1 MSDAYV
7 TKISGELGLNPAGV
21 AAVMTLFKE
30 DATIPFIARYRKEAT
45 GNLDEVAIGKIQERL
60 EQLRELDTRR
70 EAILKSLTERNLLTE
85 ELKAKIEAAQV
96 LSKLEDI
103 YLPFRPKRR
112 TRATIAKEKGLEPL
126 ADKIYEQGNEDPAA
140 LAAPFIS
147 EEKGVKTAAE
157 ALAGARDI
165 IAERVSED
173 EGARARLRQL
183 FAQKGV
189 FHSKVLTGKE
199 EEGAKFKD
207 YFDWKEPAAKA
218 PSHRILAMRRGETEG
233 FLSMRIEVE
242 AEEAIALLEPLFV
255 QNGGACGLQVKEA
268 VTDAY
273 NRLLAISMEGEARLE
288 TKKRADAE
296 AIGVFARNLRE
307 ILMSSPLGHKNILA
321 LDPGFRTG
329 CKLVCLDSNG
339 KLIHDDVIYPHTGD
353 GQAASAAEKVKK
365 LAAQFKTE
373 VIAIGNGTAGRETEE
388 FARGLKLEGVIIVM
402 VNESGASVYSASEV
416 ARNEFPDKDV
426 TVRGAVS
433 IGRRLMDPLAELVKI
448 DPKSIGVGQYQH
460 DVDQNGLKKSLDATV
475 ESCVNS
481 VGVEVNTASREL
493 LSYVSGLNAALAK
506 NIVEFRNENG
516 AFPSRSALKK
526 VPRLGPKAFEQAAG
540 FLRLS
545 AGKNPLDASAVH
557 PERYEIVEKMAADL
571 GCSVQDLMDKAELRS
586 KIDIK
591 KYISDGVGEP
601 TLRDILAELAKP
613 GRDPRKQFE
622 AFVFGEAQK
631 IGDLKPGQKLPGI
644 VTNVAAFGA
653 FVDIGVHQD
662 GLVHISE
669 LADRYVQDAAAVVKV
684 GQRVSVTVI
693 DVDLPRNRIAL
704 SMKSNP
710 LVGPRESR
718 GPRQEPAQA
727 PAGPRPG
734 FDRNRRPDNRPRQAE
749 APQGSMAEALK
760 AFMDKRRN

>member
-1 MSDAYV
+1 MSDVYV
-7 TKISGELGLNPAGV
+7 PKIAAELGLNAGGV
-21 AAVMTLFKE
+21 AAAINLFKE
-30 DATIPFIARYRKEAT
+30 DATIPFISRYRKEAT
-45 GNLDEVAIGKIQERL
+45 GGLDEVALGKIHERL
-60 EQLRELDTRR
+60 EQLKELDARR
-70 EAILKSLTERNLLTE
+70 EAILKSLTERNLLTP
-85 ELKAKIEAAQV
+85 ELKAKIDAAQTMA
-96 LSKLEDI
+96 KLEDI

-126 ADKIYEQGNEDPAA
+126 ADKIFEQGNDDPAA
-140 LAAPFIS
+140 LAAAYIS
-147 EEKGVKTAAE
+147 EEKGVKTAEE

-173 EGARARLRQL
+173 EQARARLRQL
-183 FAQKGV
+183 FSQKGV

-199 EEGAKFKD
+199 AEGAKFKD

-218 PSHRILAMRRGETEG
+218 PSHRILAMRRGESEG

-255 QNGGACGLQVKEA
+255 KDAGGCGRQVKEA
-268 VTDAY
+268 VTDSY
-273 NRLLAISMEGEARLE
+273 NRLLALSMEGEARLE
-288 TKKRADAE
+288 TKKRADAQ
-296 AIGVFARNLRE
+296 AIEVFARNLRE

-339 KLIHDDVIYPHTGD
+339 KLIHDDVVYPHNGD
-353 GQAASAAEKVKK
+353 GAAASAAAKVKE
-365 LAAQFKTE
+365 LAAKFKTE

-460 DVDQNGLKKSLDATV
+460 DVDQGGLKKSLDATV

-516 AFPSRSALKK
+516 AFPSRAALKK

-557 PERYEIVEKMAADL
+557 PERYAIVEKMAEDL
-571 GCSVQDLMDKAELRS
+571 GCSVKDLMADAALRA
-586 KIDIK
+586 KIDIS
-591 KYISDGVGEP
+591 KYISAEVGEP
-601 TLRDILAELAKP
+601 TLKDILAELAKP

-622 AFVFGEAQK
+622 AFAFGEAQK
-631 IGDLKPGQKLPGI
+631 IGDLKPGAKLPGI

-662 GLVHISE
+662 GLVHVSE
-669 LADRYVQDAAAVVKV
+669 LADRFVQDPSAVVKV

-710 LVGPRESR
+710 VVGPRESR

-727 PAGPRPG
+727 AGPRPG
-734 FDRNRRPDNRPRQAE
+734 FNRDRRPDNRPQREE
-749 APQGSMAEALK
+749 APAGSMAEALK
-760 AFMDKRRN
+760 AFMDKRRS

>member
-1 MSDAYV
+1 MSDPYV
-7 TKISGELGLNPAGV
+7 SKIAVELGLNAAGV
-21 AAVMTLFKE
+21 AAAINLFKE
-30 DATIPFIARYRKEAT
+30 DATIPFISRYRKEVT
-45 GNLDEVAIGKIQERL
+45 GNLDEVALGKIQDRL
-60 EQLRELDTRR
+60 AQLKELDGRR
-70 EAILKSLTERNLLTE
+70 EAIIKSLTERNLLTE
-85 ELKAKIEAAQV
+85 ELKAKVEGAET

-126 ADKIYEQGNEDPAA
+126 ADQVYAQGNEDPAA
-140 LAAPFIS
+140 LAAVFIN
-147 EEKGVKTAAE
+147 EEKGVKTAEE

-173 EGARARLRQL
+173 APARARLRQL
-183 FAQKGV
+183 FSAKGI
-189 FHSKVLTGKE
+189 FHSKALEGKE
-199 EEGAKFKD
+199 AEGAKFKD

-218 PSHRILAMRRGETEG
+218 PSHRILAMRRGEAEG

-242 AEEAIALLEPLFV
+242 ADEAIALLEPLFV
-255 QNGGACGLQVKEA
+255 KNGSPCGKQVKEA
-268 VTDAY
+268 VADSY
-273 NRLLAISMEGEARLE
+273 NRLLSLSMEGEARLE

-296 AIGVFARNLRE
+296 AIAVFARNLRE

-339 KLIHDDVIYPHTGD
+339 KLLHDDVIYPHNGE
-353 GQAASAAEKVKK
+353 GASSGAAAKVKK
-365 LAAQFKTE
+365 LAAEYKTE

-402 VNESGASVYSASEV
+402 VNESGASVYSASPV
-416 ARNEFPDKDV
+416 AREEFPDKDV
-426 TVRGAVS
+426 TVRGSVS

-460 DVDQNGLKKSLDATV
+460 DVDQGDLKKSLDTTV
-475 ESCVNS
+475 MSCVNS
-481 VGVEVNTASREL
+481 VGVELNTASREL
-493 LSYVSGLNAALAK
+493 LSYVSGLGATLAK
-506 NIVEFRNENG
+506 NIVDYRNANG
-516 AFPSRSALKK
+516 AFPSRAALKK

-540 FLRLS
+540 FLRLRG
-545 AGKNPLDASAVH
+545 GKNPLDASAVH

-571 GCSVQDLMDKAELRS
+571 GCSVGGLIADAALRA
-586 KIDIK
+586 KIDIS
-591 KYISDGVGEP
+591 KYVSDGVGEP
-601 TLRDILAELAKP
+601 TLKDIISELAKP

-622 AFVFGEAQK
+622 AFAFGEAQK

-669 LADRYVQDAAAVVKV
+669 LADVYVRDAAAVVKV
-684 GQRVSVTVI
+684 GQRVNVTVMDI
-693 DVDLPRNRIAL
+693 DLPRNRIAL
-704 SMKSNP
+704 SLKANP
-710 LVGPRESR
+710 VIGPREAR
-718 GPRQEPAQA
+718 GSGPAPSGPALARPGQDRGRRPDDRPRREEA
-727 PAGPRPG
+727 PAG
-734 FDRNRRPDNRPRQAE
+734 
-749 APQGSMAEALK
+749 SMGEALK

>member
-1 MSDAYV
+1 MSDVYV
-7 TKISGELGLNPAGV
+7 PKIAGELGLNANGV
-21 AAVMTLFKE
+21 AAAINLFKE

-45 GNLDEVAIGKIQERL
+45 GNLDEVQLAKIKERL
-60 EQLRELDTRR
+60 EQLKELDTRR
-70 EAILKSLTERNLLTE
+70 EAILKSLVERKLLTD
-85 ELKAKIEAAQV
+85 ELKAKIDAAETM
-96 LSKLEDI
+96 SKLEDI

-140 LAAPFIS
+140 LAAAYIS
-147 EEKGVKTAAE
+147 EEKGVKTAEE

-165 IAERVSED
+165 IAERISED
-173 EGARARLRQL
+173 ETARARLRQL

-199 EEGAKFKD
+199 TEGAKFKD

-233 FLSMRIEVE
+233 FLTMRIEVE
-242 AEEAIALLEPLFV
+242 ADEAISLIEPLFV
-255 QNGGACGLQVKEA
+255 KNGSACGRQVKEA
-268 VTDAY
+268 VADSYT
-273 NRLLAISMEGEARLE
+273 RLLALSMEGEARLE
-288 TKKRADAE
+288 TKKRADAQ
-296 AIGVFARNLRE
+296 AIEVFARNLRE
-307 ILMSSPLGHKNILA
+307 ILMASPLGHKNLLA

-329 CKLVCLDSNG
+329 CKLVCLDRNG
-339 KLIHDDVIYPHTGD
+339 KLIHDDVIYPHNGE
-353 GQAASAAEKVKK
+353 GAGASAAEKVKK
-365 LAAQFKTE
+365 LAAQYKTE

-388 FARGLKLEGVIIVM
+388 FARGLKLDGVTIIM
-402 VNESGASVYSASEV
+402 VNESGASVYSASEA
-416 ARNEFPDKDV
+416 ARAEFPDKDV

-493 LSYVSGLNAALAK
+493 LSYVSGLNAGLAK
-506 NIVEFRNENG
+506 NIVEFRNANG
-516 AFPSRSALKK
+516 AFDSRTALKK

-540 FLRLS
+540 FLRIRD
-545 AGKNPLDASAVH
+545 GKNPLDSSAVH
-557 PERYEIVEKMAADL
+557 PERYAIVENMAKDL
-571 GCSVQDLMDKAELRS
+571 GCKVDDLITDSGLRS

-591 KYISDGVGEP
+591 KYIADGVGEP
-601 TLRDILAELAKP
+601 TLRDIMEELAKP

-622 AFVFGEAQK
+622 AFAFGEATK
-631 IGDLKPGQKLPGI
+631 MEELKPGQKLPGI

-669 LADRYVQDAAAVVKV
+669 LADRFVQDAASVVKV
-684 GQRVSVTVI
+684 GQRVQVTVL
-693 DVDLPRNRIAL
+693 DVDLARHRIAL

-710 LVGPRESR
+710 VVGPRESR
-718 GPRQEPAQA
+718 GSQPAAAGAPRNDRPRRDDR
-727 PAGPRPG
+727 RPG
-734 FDRNRRPDNRPRQAE
+734 QGRREE
-749 APQGSMAEALK
+749 APMGSMAEALK
-760 AFMDKRRN
+760 AFMDKRRS